1 MIIRVS
7 VNGKIFDVEVGDLS
21 TRPILAKIGA
31 ETFEV
36 MPEEAAGAAH
46 VLSNP
51 AGASELAASA
61 PVAIPSGGGAVSTD
75 TSRTVVAPIPG
86 TIIAITA
93 QPGDSVTHGQELCV
107 LEAMKM
113 KNSIRATRAGVV
125 EKIHV
130 GVGAQV
136 RQGQPLVSFTD

>member
-1 MIIRVS
+1 MIIRVK
-7 VNGKIFDVEVGDLS
+7 VNGQVFDVEVGDLS
-21 TRPILAKIGA
+21 ARPVVAKIGS

-36 MPEEAAGAAH
+36 TPEEAAGAAQ
-46 VLSNP
+46 VLTSP
-51 AGASELAASA
+51 AAAPE
-61 PVAIPSGGGAVSTD
+61 PVTPTAAAVAVSSGSVSTD

-113 KNSIRATRAGVV
+113 KNSIRATRPGKV

-130 GVGAQV
+130 DVGAQV